1 MTSSRLLP
9 IPPGSRPELADA
21 EASICATRGRVSPL
35 YQVLL
40 HSPVVAEGWEA
51 LLTAIRQKTAVPA
64 DLREL
69 VILRV
74 AMLNGAPY
82 EFEAHVPH
90 AQQAGITDIVIDA
103 VRAAGSGPLAGLEA
117 RQAEIVA
124 LTDAMTRDIT
134 VPDVVYA
141 PLVQRYDEGT
151 RLEIVATVAAYN
163 MVSRLLVALRI
174 TH

>member
-1 MTSSRLLP
+1 MTPSRLAP
-9 IPPGSRPELADA
+9 IPPGSRPELAAA
-21 EASICATRGRVSPL
+21 EARIVATRGRVSPL

-90 AQQAGITDIVIDA
+90 ALAAGLPAGLIDA
-103 VRAAGSGPLAGLEA
+103 VRAAGDGPLTGLEPP
-117 RQAEIVA
+117 QAEILA
-124 LTDAMTRDIT
+124 LTDAMTRGIE
-134 VPDVVYA
+134 VPDAVYA
-141 PLVQRYDEGT
+141 PLAARYGHGT
-151 RLEIVATVAAYN
+151 QLEIVATVAAYN
-163 MVSRLLVALRI
+163 MVSRLLVALRLS
-174 TH
+174 H